1 MRVTLESGM
10 SRIGTT
16 LNRFLAEEQA
26 KYPETDGGLGLL
38 LTQMAYASKIIARE
52 VGRAAL
58 VGKLGLMGDRNAT
71 GDSQKKLDVFANDIV
86 VDAFTSNGL
95 LYAIVSEEMENL
107 VELPGGENS
116 QYVMCC
122 DPIDGSSNTDIN
134 GSLGAIFGVW
144 KRIPGASVQENVLR
158 KGSDQILAGYVM
170 FSTSTLLVFA
180 TEKGVCGFTLD
191 RELGEFLL
199 SHEDIKCPARG
210 HYYSANLG
218 HSHEWGVGV
227 RNYLQWVT
235 ADDKETHRPYSL
247 RYTGALVAD
256 VHRSLIEG
264 GLYFYP
270 PDPSHPE
277 GKLRLLYEGAPL
289 GYVVEQ
295 AGGRASTGTERILD
309 IQATKIHQ
317 RMPLVI
323 GSMEDVE
330 EYEHFSSGPKRQ
342 KPFSAGGQ

>member
-1 MRVTLESGM
+1 MG
-10 SRIGTT
+10 RIGIT
-16 LNRFLAEEQA
+16 LNRFLVEEQA
-26 KYPETDGGLGLL
+26 RHPDADPGLGPI
-38 LTQMAYASKIIARE
+38 LTQLAYASKIIARE

-71 GDSQKKLDVFANDIV
+71 GDSQKKLDVFANEVV

-95 LYAIVSEEMENL
+95 LYAMVSEEMENL

-144 KRIPGASVQENVLR
+144 PRIPGASVEENCLR
-158 KGSDQILAGYVM
+158 KGSDQVLAGYVM
-170 FSTSTLLVFA
+170 FSTSTLLVYA
-180 TEKGVCGFTLD
+180 NAQGVYGFTLD

-199 SHEDIKCPARG
+199 SHENITIPQRG

-235 ADDKETHRPYSL
+235 ADDKENQRPYSL

-256 VHRSLIEG
+256 LHRSLIEG

-270 PDPSHPE
+270 PDPGHPN

-289 GYVVEQ
+289 GYVVER
-295 AGGRASTGTERILD
+295 AGGKASNGTSRILD
-309 IQATKIHQ
+309 IVPTKIHQ
-317 RMPLVI
+317 RTPLVI
-323 GSMEDVE
+323 GSADDVD
-330 EYEHFSSGPKRQ
+330 EYEHFSSGPTRKR
-342 KPFSAGGQ
+342 PL